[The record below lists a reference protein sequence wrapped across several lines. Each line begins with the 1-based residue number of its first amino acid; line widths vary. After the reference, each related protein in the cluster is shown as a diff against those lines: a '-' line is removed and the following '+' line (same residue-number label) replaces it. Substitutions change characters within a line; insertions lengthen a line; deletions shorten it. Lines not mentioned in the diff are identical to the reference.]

1 MVIASDEW
9 LLEDAEFGVYWKL
22 ILRLN
27 QAGGELPYDLP
38 FLQKKLLVKRKNLQ
52 TLIEKLSKKPDFLRI
67 SGGKISLRKVE
78 EVLAEQTE
86 KHQKRVAAGQLG
98 GLAKA
103 AKSSNATVLLPSL
116 PEQLE
121 LEQELELKNNTPLP
135 PKGEGKAK
143 AMPMPIP
150 TVEEVR
156 AYMAERGWADPDYMA
171 AKVHAHYELN
181 KWAMSTGKK
190 LKSWKHAVDNTWD
203 KNKYEKRPAPKTN
216 GAYQQIPE
224 VVKVSVRPAPAP
236 PTVQAAPLPQRTA

>member
-27 QAGGELPYDLP
+27 QAGGELPYDIP

-121 LEQELELKNNTPLP
+121 LEQELELKSNPPLSPTGEPKEPKASKFIP
-135 PKGEGKAK
+135 PTLDEVKDYATSANLNKGECEK
-143 AMPMPIP
+143 
-150 TVEEVR
+150 
-156 AYMAERGWADPDYMA
+156 Y
-171 AKVHAHYELN
+171 
-181 KWAMSTGKK
+181 
-190 LKSWKHAVDNTWD
+190 VDFYASKNWMVG
-203 KNKYEKRPAPKTN
+203 KNKMKDW
-216 GAYQQIPE
+216 
-224 VVKVSVRPAPAP
+224 
-236 PTVQAAPLPQRTA
+236 QAAFRNWCRNAGNFAGGNSQTIPQQTSRVPRQAPRLQ